1 MGCCKPTKA
10 SFEAAQNI
18 TCYHV
23 GVCPGWLSIHRKLS
37 FDSVTLKISKK
48 YISETLLK
56 EMLANLNL
64 GSCCLYK
71 SFLGVMSQTVDSR
84 WSLFWGKGKNRCCN
98 YEIKTF
104 NTKYQ
109 YCIIQNIFYFTAL
122 IQRQYILL
130 SYIIYFCLDI
140 GWNLLFKIQHKIYY
154 ISFMLCLFVIWQHF
168 YSANTFI

>member
-1 MGCCKPTKA
+1 M

-18 TCYHV
+18 TWYHV
-23 GVCPGWLSIHRKLS
+23 GVSPAWLSIHKKLS

-64 GSCCLYK
+64 ASCCLYK

-84 WSLFWGKGKNRCCN
+84 WSLFWGKGKNRCYN

-109 YCIIQNIFYFTAL
+109 NCIIQNIFYFTAL
-122 IQRQYILL
+122 IQRKYILL
-130 SYIIYFCLDI
+130 SNIIYFCLDI
-140 GWNLLFKIQHKIYY
+140 HRMKS
-154 ISFMLCLFVIWQHF
+154 SF
-168 YSANTFI
+168 